1 MTLVDA
7 LLAGP
12 RGRDFLL
19 EVALASEREDGLLF
33 QATWR
38 VGDYLE
44 RNLRKFGIARRRS
57 AHARAMTVAPTLER
71 VPLVKLTPGL
81 VYDALER
88 TVSSATYWQP
98 PMAREVF
105 LSASPLRPG
114 LRRIARHVAVSTVA
128 SGWSEMFRPDRHT
141 SVSWTRPNLIAPP
154 PAVVQALE
162 SWREEAQ
169 TESLWWSRPP
179 RTIIATTGELANGSP
194 GALRFVEDGFGWDTG
209 WVYAATASTGAT
221 VFTIDGPA
229 AWAKLCRRFPLDVT
243 ASKGKDWRL
252 ATGYPHDWVM
262 PDFVQVAQHY
272 DALHLS
278 VRGYFAAAGRV
289 IPVDEACAGM
299 LAGWDPGQT
308 FWFSGAVEL
317 AETPVVWRNH
327 GDSVVGGYDWRRQT
341 GSQDAPARG
350 GFSGQGSTP
359 WP

>member
-7 LLAGP
+7 LLTGP
-12 RGRDFLL
+12 RGRDFLM
-19 EVALASEREDGLLF
+19 EVVLASEAEDGPLHR
-33 QATWR
+33 ATWR
-38 VGDYLE
+38 LGDYLE
-44 RNLRKFGIARRRS
+44 RNLRKFGIARRHS
-57 AHARAMTVAPTLER
+57 AHARATTAAPTLER

-114 LRRIARHVAVSTVA
+114 LRRIARHVADCAVA
-128 SGWSEMFRPDRHT
+128 SGWSDMFRPGRHT
-141 SVSWTRPNLIAPP
+141 SVSWMRPNLIAPTP
-154 PAVVQALE
+154 SVVQALE

-169 TESLWWSRPP
+169 TESLWWSTPP
-179 RTIIATTGELANGSP
+179 RSIIATSRELVGGTL

-209 WVYAATASTGAT
+209 WVYAATVSTDAT
-221 VFTIDGPA
+221 VFTLDGPV
-229 AWAKLCRRFPLDVT
+229 AWAELCRRFPLDVT

-252 ATGYPHDWVM
+252 ATGYPHDWVT

-278 VRGYFAAAGRV
+278 VRGYFAAAGRI
-289 IPVDEACAGM
+289 IPVDEGCAGM

-327 GDSVVGGYDWRRQT
+327 GDSVVGGYDWRRQS
-341 GSQDAPARG
+341 GIESDAHAHGNR
-350 GFSGQGSTP
+350 
-359 WP
+359 

>member
-7 LLAGP
+7 LLTGP
-12 RGRDFLL
+12 RGRDVLM
-19 EVALASEREDGLLF
+19 EVVLASEAEDGPLHR
-33 QATWR
+33 ATWR
-38 VGDYLE
+38 LGDYLE
-44 RNLRKFGIARRRS
+44 RNLRKFGIARRHS
-57 AHARAMTVAPTLER
+57 AHARATTAAPTLER

-114 LRRIARHVAVSTVA
+114 LRRIARHVADCAVA
-128 SGWSEMFRPDRHT
+128 SGRSDMFRPGRHT
-141 SVSWTRPNLIAPP
+141 SVSWMRPNLIAPTP
-154 PAVVQALE
+154 SVVQALE

-169 TESLWWSRPP
+169 TESLWWSTPP
-179 RTIIATTGELANGSP
+179 RSIIATSRELVDGTP

-209 WVYAATASTGAT
+209 WVYAATVSTDAT
-221 VFTIDGPA
+221 VFTLDGPV
-229 AWAKLCRRFPLDVT
+229 AWAELCRRFPLDVT

-252 ATGYPHDWVM
+252 ATGYPHDWVT

-278 VRGYFAAAGRV
+278 VRGYFAAAGRI
-289 IPVDEACAGM
+289 IPVDEGCAGM

-327 GDSVVGGYDWRRQT
+327 GDSVVGGYDWRRQS
-341 GSQDAPARG
+341 GIESDAHAHGNR
-350 GFSGQGSTP
+350 
-359 WP
+359 